1 MNNKS
6 LYTASRII
14 IVFIY
19 GILWFLLYKHYSV
32 FTHYNIPKFTIN
44 RVADNLTVNIIIFTL
59 LPLIY
64 ILNYFLLKKYK
75 EIRPV
80 VKITLI
86 SFFITFG
93 ILNIFTHPV
102 GAPDI
107 FNYIVNCK
115 LSYYHHLN
123 PYTHSFHSFVNDPLI
138 GYTTLSH
145 STLPYGPLWLLL
157 CYIPFHIS
165 GFFSILSMLL
175 CYKSFNF
182 VFFIFT
188 ATVIYHYEE
197 KDKKWISLY
206 LFMGNPVILFEGI
219 VNGHNDLIMTFFFIY
234 SIFKFRQNSV
244 FTLPL
249 FTLGSMVKVFI
260 LPLLPLFL
268 IEMIR
273 RKWPTNKIIA
283 SCILS
288 VLIAICLFIPFRD
301 RNVIKGM
308 IGGMN
313 SYHETRGLST
323 YAVIRTYMKRNG
335 IEGLSYVKF
344 IWGFIFILFLIAE
357 IFFIKGRVEDR
368 GADILLF
375 FLINISLLYPWYL
388 IPVFTLLS
396 VSEDKRDLF
405 YLFTG
410 TFTGMLFYPLSVWL
424 WRFIIN
430 SSNVTAF
437 LCLSV
442 IMILP
447 VIIFFILRILRI
459 SNKAVIT

>member
-1 MNNKS
+1 M
-6 LYTASRII
+6 
-14 IVFIY
+14 
-19 GILWFLLYKHYSV
+19 
-32 FTHYNIPKFTIN
+32 
-44 RVADNLTVNIIIFTL
+44 
-59 LPLIY
+59 
-64 ILNYFLLKKYK
+64 LNYFLLTKYK
-75 EIRPV
+75 VIPLS
-80 VKITLI
+80 VKISLFFACII
-86 SFFITFG
+86 SAV
-93 ILNIFTHPV
+93 LNILTHPV

-107 FNYIVNCK
+107 FNYIINCK
-115 LSYYHHLN
+115 MAYFYHLN
-123 PYTHSFHSFVNDPLI
+123 PYIHTFQSFGDDPLI
-138 GYTTLSH
+138 NYTTLSH

-165 GFFSILSMLL
+165 GFSSILSILL

-188 ATVIYHYEE
+188 VILIYHYEE
-197 KDKKWISLY
+197 KDKKWMSLY
-206 LFMGNPVILFEGI
+206 LFMGNPVILFEGM
-219 VNGHNDLIMTFFFIY
+219 VNGHNDIIMTFFFIY
-234 SIFKFRQNSV
+234 SIFNLRGNSF

-249 FTLGSMVKVFI
+249 FTLGSLVKVFI

-268 IEMIR
+268 IEMVR
-273 RKWPTNKIIA
+273 RKWPINKIIT
-283 SCILS
+283 SCLLS
-288 VLIAICLFIPFRD
+288 VLIALCLFIPFRD

-308 IGGMN
+308 LSGMN

-335 IEGLSYVKF
+335 IEGLHHIKF

-368 GADILLF
+368 SLDILLF

-396 VSEDKRDLF
+396 VSEDKRGLF
-405 YLFTG
+405 YLFAG

-430 SSNVTAF
+430 TSNSTAF
-437 LCLSV
+437 LSLSV

-447 VIIFFILRILRI
+447 VIIFFIFRI
-459 SNKAVIT
+459 SNKAVTI

>member
-1 MNNKS
+1 MLS
-6 LYTASRII
+6 
-14 IVFIY
+14 
-19 GILWFLLYKHYSV
+19 
-32 FTHYNIPKFTIN
+32 
-44 RVADNLTVNIIIFTL
+44 
-59 LPLIY
+59 
-64 ILNYFLLKKYK
+64 YFLLTKYK
-75 EIRPV
+75 VIPIFI
-80 VKITLI
+80 KISLLFACII
-86 SFFITFG
+86 SAV
-93 ILNIFTHPV
+93 LNILTHPV

-107 FNYIVNCK
+107 FNYIINCK
-115 LSYYHHLN
+115 MAYFYHLN
-123 PYTHSFHSFVNDPLI
+123 PYIHTFREYFKYDPLI

-157 CYIPFHIS
+157 CYISFHIS
-165 GFFSILSMLL
+165 GFSSILSMLL

-182 VFFIFT
+182 AFLIFT
-188 ATVIYHYEE
+188 ALIIYRYEE
-197 KDKKWISLY
+197 KDKKWVSLY
-206 LFMGNPVILFEGI
+206 LYLLNPLILFEGV

-234 SIFKFRQNSV
+234 SIFKLRSNSF

-268 IEMIR
+268 IEMVR
-273 RKWPTNKIIA
+273 RKWPINKIIA
-283 SCILS
+283 SCLLS
-288 VLIAICLFIPFRD
+288 VFIAICLFIPFRD
-301 RNVIKGM
+301 KNVIKGM

-323 YAVIRTYMKRNG
+323 YGVIRTYMKRNA
-335 IEGLSYVKF
+335 IEGLSYVKI

-368 GADILLF
+368 AVDILLF

-396 VSEDKRDLF
+396 VSEDKRGLL

-410 TFTGMLFYPLSVWL
+410 TFTGMLFYPLSVFL

-430 SSNVTAF
+430 TSNSTAF
-437 LCLSV
+437 LSLSV

-447 VIIFFILRILRI
+447 VIIFFIFRILRI
-459 SNKAVIT
+459 SNKAVTT

>member
-1 MNNKS
+1 LNSVYDS
-6 LYTASRII
+6 LY
-14 IVFIY
+14 
-19 GILWFLLYKHYSV
+19 
-32 FTHYNIPKFTIN
+32 
-44 RVADNLTVNIIIFTL
+44 VNIIIFTL
-59 LPLIY
+59 LPVIY
-64 ILNYFLLKKYK
+64 MLSYFLLTKYK
-75 EIRPV
+75 VIPLFI
-80 VKITLI
+80 KISLLFACII
-86 SFFITFG
+86 SAV
-93 ILNIFTHPV
+93 LNILTHPI

-107 FNYIVNCK
+107 FNYIINCK
-115 LSYYHHLN
+115 MAYFYHLN
-123 PYTHSFHSFVNDPLI
+123 PYIHTFREYFKYDPLI

-157 CYIPFHIS
+157 CYISFHIS
-165 GFFSILSMLL
+165 GFSSILSMLL

-182 VFFIFT
+182 IFLIFI
-188 ATVIYHYEE
+188 AIVIYHYED
-197 KDKKWISLY
+197 KDRKWISLY

-234 SIFKFRQNSV
+234 SIFKLRENSF

-249 FTLGSMVKVFI
+249 FTMGSIVKIFI

-268 IEMIR
+268 VEMIR
-273 RKWPTNKIIA
+273 RKWSVNKII
-283 SCILS
+283 SSYILS
-288 VLIAICLFIPFRD
+288 VLIIICLFIPFRD

-313 SYHETRGLST
+313 SYHETQGLST
-323 YAVIRTYMKRNG
+323 YAILREYMKTYKIDG
-335 IEGLSYVKF
+335 ISYVKF

-368 GADILLF
+368 AVDILLF

-388 IPVFTLLS
+388 IPVFTLISLS
-396 VSEDKRDLF
+396 KDKTGLF
-405 YLFTG
+405 YLFAG

-424 WRFIIN
+424 WRFTVIPDF
-430 SSNVTAF
+430 SVY

-447 VIIFFILRILRI
+447 VIIFLIFRILRI
-459 SNKAVIT
+459 SHKAVTT